1 MQTSEARV
9 GAYRFT
15 VEDFFRLGELGFFAP
30 DARVELVGGT
40 IYAMPPQGPDH
51 ADGVLDLAALLRRRL
66 AARGLGAPHVREQLP
81 VVLSE
86 DDAPEPDVTL
96 TRERVRGR
104 HPRPADVLLV
114 AEVAQTSLAR
124 DREVKRPAYAAAAI
138 PELWIVDLEAR
149 RLEVYRDPR
158 PAQGEYRTVRILRAG
173 DEVTV
178 AALPALGALPV
189 AAFAPA

>member
-15 VEDFFRLGELGFFAP
+15 VDEFFRLGALGFFGP

-66 AARGLGAPHVREQLP
+66 AARGLGAHVREQLP
-81 VVLSE
+81 VVLAE

-96 TRERVRGR
+96 TRDRVRGR
-104 HPRPADVLLV
+104 HPRPEDVLLV

-138 PELWIVDLEAR
+138 PELWIVNLADACV
-149 RLEVYRDPR
+149 EVYRDPR
-158 PAQGEYRTVRILRAG
+158 PAQAEYRRVQILRPG
-173 DEVTV
+173 DAVTV
-178 AALPALGALPV
+178 AALPALGTLPV
-189 AAFAPA
+189 AAVLAR